1 MILQEKLGIEIF
13 SKIENLD
20 RKIFK
25 RKDEKNCIRKLFK
38 VNFKEAYCQK
48 KKQQDKKELRIKFFS
63 RKF

>member
-1 MILQEKLGIEIF
+1 MILQEKLGIENF

-48 KKQQDKKELRIKFFS
+48 KKSRTKKS
-63 RKF
+63 

>member
-48 KKQQDKKELRIKFFS
+48 KKSRTKKS
-63 RKF
+63 

>member
-1 MILQEKLGIEIF
+1 MILQEKLGIENF

-48 KKQQDKKELRIKFFS
+48 KRAGQKRVEDKIF
-63 RKF
+63 

>member
-48 KKQQDKKELRIKFFS
+48 KEQDKKELRIKIFS